1 MLRLQGCTL
10 KTATLRQEA
19 EPFTEEAMSESKI
32 RRKARIN
39 SFVLSTSTAVAETLP
54 MFDMAGGVVSVGTMS
69 TDATAIQLWVSDAE
83 AGPFRQLYDA
93 SGAAANITLAPSTAD
108 GRAYALPDAVFAAQY
123 VKLLSATTNS
133 TGTSGI
139 VVFKG

>member
-1 MLRLQGCTL
+1 
-10 KTATLRQEA
+10 
-19 EPFTEEAMSESKI
+19 MSESKI
-32 RRKARIN
+32 RRKSRFN
-39 SFVLSTSTAVAETLP
+39 TFTLSTSTAVAQTLP

-69 TDATAIQLWVSDAE
+69 TEATAIQLFVSDTDT
-83 AGPFRQLYDA
+83 GPFRRLYNADG
-93 SGAAANITLAPSTAD
+93 SAADITLAPSSTE

-133 TGTSGI
+133 TGTSGV

>member
-1 MLRLQGCTL
+1 
-10 KTATLRQEA
+10 
-19 EPFTEEAMSESKI
+19 MSESKI
-32 RRKARIN
+32 RRKSRFN
-39 SFVLSTSTAVAETLP
+39 TFTLSTSTAVAQTLP

-69 TDATAIQLWVSDAE
+69 TSAIAIQLWVSDTE
-83 AGPFRQLYDA
+83 TGPFNRLY
-93 SGAAANITLAPSTAD
+93 GADGSAADITLAPSTAD

-133 TGTSGI
+133 TGTVGT